1 MRFYLIFVVTISILT
16 SSETYEKINI
26 SEKKKDLSNEIYQKL
41 SREHYV
47 RNFNDKDFNK
57 KYFEAIFDRLDEEKN
72 YSYCTIGYFCMC
84 SIFFRRPLLW
94 LDR

>member
-1 MRFYLIFVVTISILT
+1 MRFYLIFVVIFSILT

-47 RNFNDKDFNK
+47 RNFNDQDFNK
-57 KYFEAIFDRLDEEKN
+57 KYFEAIFERLDGEKN
-72 YSYCTIGYFCMC
+72 YFINSVV
-84 SIFFRRPLLW
+84 
-94 LDR
+94 D